1 MSPGQPS
8 QGWDLKESTVPM
20 LELSAIVEAC
30 GGELAR
36 GAADGTVS
44 SYSIDTRRLK
54 AGGLFFALQGERTD
68 GHDFLT
74 AAARVPAA
82 AAIVNHVPETREAL
96 PERLIVVPDVIHAM
110 ADLAK
115 LARRSLHD
123 ATWIALTGSSG
134 KTTTKELIAAACSVS
149 TRVHRT
155 PGNLNNHLGVPLT
168 LLATPE
174 DSQSVVV
181 EMGMS
186 ASLEIAYLT
195 DIVDPDIALITNI
208 QPAHLAFF
216 ASIDA
221 IAAAKGELFALLR
234 NDAIAVVNL
243 DDPLVR
249 VQACRHNGPQ
259 VTFGFHENADIRMLE
274 IEDRFQPGV
283 AFRFAAS
290 GRERRVELA
299 LGGAHAA
306 RNALA
311 ALAVAAAAGTDL
323 DDAVEAMHKVHAASG
338 RGRVHELDR
347 EITLI
352 DDSYNCSPAALDS
365 VLTTFSASRPSGRR
379 VLVLGDMLE
388 LGSQERELHAT
399 AGRHAAEAGVQSMI
413 TVGTRAAWAAG
424 SAEEAG
430 VHISARFRNAKLAA
444 KEIGNHLNTGDL
456 VLIKGSRGAGLDRI
470 VDRLVEKFGGG
481 A

>member
-1 MSPGQPS
+1 MP
-8 QGWDLKESTVPM
+8 T

-36 GAADGTVS
+36 GTADVSVS
-44 SYSIDTRRLK
+44 SFSIDTRRLK
-54 AGGLFFALQGERTD
+54 ADGLFFALHGEHAD

-82 AAIVNHVPETREAL
+82 VTIVDHIPETREPL
-96 PERLIVVPDVIHAM
+96 PERLVVVPDVAHAM

-115 LARRSLHD
+115 LARRTLHD

-134 KTTTKELIAAACSVS
+134 KTTTKELIAAACSV
-149 TRVHRT
+149 TNRVHRT

-168 LLATPE
+168 LLAAPD
-174 DSQSVVV
+174 DSQCVVV

-195 DIVDPDIALITNI
+195 DITDPDIALITNV

-216 ASIDA
+216 SSIDA

-234 NDAIAVVNL
+234 EDAVAVVNL

-259 VTFGFHENADIRMLE
+259 VTFGSHENADVRMLE

-283 AFRFAAS
+283 AFRFTAG
-290 GRERRVELA
+290 GRERQVELA

-323 DDAVEAMHKVHAASG
+323 DDAVEGLRTVRAGNG
-338 RGRVHELDR
+338 RGRVHELNR

-352 DDSYNCSPAALDS
+352 DDSYNCSPSALDS

-388 LGSQERELHAT
+388 LGSRERELHAT

-413 TVGTRAAWAAG
+413 SIGSRASWAAS

-430 VHISARFRNAKLAA
+430 VHISARFQNAKHAA
-444 KEIGNHLNTGDL
+444 KEISNHLNSGDL

-470 VDRLVEKFGGG
+470 VDRLVEELGGG